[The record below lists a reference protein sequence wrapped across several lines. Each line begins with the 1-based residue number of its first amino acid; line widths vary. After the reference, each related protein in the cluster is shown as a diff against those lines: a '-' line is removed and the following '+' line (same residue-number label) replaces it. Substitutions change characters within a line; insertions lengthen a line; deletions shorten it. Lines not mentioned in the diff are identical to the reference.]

1 MFGCQVRHTDLYDR
15 IFVAVARK
23 YEQKRRAELQQ
34 ETRRRIAEAALEL
47 HGSVGPAKATIS
59 AIAEKAGVQRQTFYR
74 HFPDELSLFRACSSL
89 DLSENPPPD
98 PDLLWA
104 PIVDPEERL
113 RVALAELYAYFRRR
127 ERNLANVLR
136 DAEGEAEVNAN
147 VREVLRPMAAHW
159 ERMREVLRV
168 GWDVPD
174 GATEKLLGATI
185 GVVLDFRTWRT
196 MVREQGLSDEEAI
209 EVMARM
215 VGCLTRT

>member
-1 MFGCQVRHTDLYDR
+1 M
-15 IFVAVARK
+15 ARK

-47 HGSVGPAKATIS
+47 HSSVGPANTTII

-98 PDLLWA
+98 PDLWA

-127 ERNLANVLR
+127 ERIMANVLR

-147 VREVLRPMAAHW
+147 VREVLKPMAARW
-159 ERMREVLRV
+159 ERMREVLCV
-168 GWDVPD
+168 GWEVPD
-174 GATEKLLGATI
+174 GASEKKLLGATI
-185 GVVLDFRTWRT
+185 GVALDFQTWRT
-196 MVREQGLSDEEAI
+196 MVREQCLSDEEAI

-215 VGCLTRT
+215 VRCLMRT

>member
-1 MFGCQVRHTDLYDR
+1 M
-15 IFVAVARK
+15 ARK

-47 HGSVGPAKATIS
+47 HSSVGPAKTTIS
-59 AIAEKAGVQRQTFYR
+59 AISEKAGVQRQTFYR
-74 HFPDELSLFRACSSL
+74 HFPDELSLFWACSSL

-98 PDLLWA
+98 PDLWT

-113 RVALAELYAYFRRR
+113 RVALAELYTYFRRR
-127 ERNLANVLR
+127 ERILANVLR

-147 VREVLRPMAAHW
+147 VREVLKPMAAHW
-159 ERMREVLRV
+159 ERMREVLCV
-168 GWDVPD
+168 GWEVPD
-174 GATEKLLGATI
+174 GASEKLHEATI
-185 GVVLDFRTWRT
+185 GVALDFQTWRT

-215 VGCLTRT
+215 VRCLVRT

>member
-1 MFGCQVRHTDLYDR
+1 M
-15 IFVAVARK
+15 ARK

-74 HFPDELSLFRACSSL
+74 HFPDELSLFWACSSL

-98 PDLLWA
+98 PELWA

-113 RVALAELYAYFRRR
+113 RAALAELYAYFRRR
-127 ERNLANVLR
+127 ERILANVLR

-147 VREVLRPMAAHW
+147 VREVLKPVAAHW
-159 ERMREVLRV
+159 ERMREILRAGWEVL
-168 GWDVPD
+168 DE
-174 GATEKLLGATI
+174 ASEKLLGATI
-185 GVVLDFRTWRT
+185 GVALNFQTWRT
-196 MVREQGLSDEEAI
+196 MVREQHLSDEEAI
-209 EVMARM
+209 EVMAGM
-215 VGCLTRT
+215 VRCLMRT

>member
-1 MFGCQVRHTDLYDR
+1 M
-15 IFVAVARK
+15 ARK

-47 HGSVGPAKATIS
+47 HGSVGPAKTTIS

-89 DLSENPPPD
+89 DLSENPLPD
-98 PDLLWA
+98 PDPWA
-104 PIVDPEERL
+104 QIVDPEERL

-127 ERNLANVLR
+127 ERILANVLR

-147 VREVLRPMAAHW
+147 VREVLKPMAARW
-159 ERMREVLRV
+159 ERMREVLCV
-168 GWDVPD
+168 GWEVPD
-174 GATEKLLGATI
+174 GASEKKLLGATI
-185 GVVLDFRTWRT
+185 GVALDFQTWRT
-196 MVREQGLSDEEAI
+196 MVREQGLSEEEAI

-215 VGCLTRT
+215 VRCCLMRT

>member
-1 MFGCQVRHTDLYDR
+1 M
-15 IFVAVARK
+15 ARK

-47 HGSVGPAKATIS
+47 HSSVGPAKTTIS

-98 PDLLWA
+98 PGLWT

-147 VREVLRPMAAHW
+147 VREVLKPMATHW
-159 ERMREVLRV
+159 ERMREVLCV
-168 GWDVPD
+168 GWEVPD
-174 GATEKLLGATI
+174 GASEKLLRATM
-185 GVVLDFRTWRT
+185 GVALDFQTWRT
-196 MVREQGLSDEEAI
+196 MVREQCLSNEEAI

-215 VGCLTRT
+215 VRCLMRA

>member
-1 MFGCQVRHTDLYDR
+1 M
-15 IFVAVARK
+15 ARK

-47 HGSVGPAKATIS
+47 HSSVGPARTTIS

-98 PDLLWA
+98 PDLWT

-127 ERNLANVLR
+127 ERILANVLR
-136 DAEGEAEVNAN
+136 DAEVNAN
-147 VREVLRPMAAHW
+147 VREVLKPMAARW
-159 ERMREVLRV
+159 ERMREVLCV
-168 GWDVPD
+168 GWEVPD
-174 GATEKLLGATI
+174 GASEKLLGATI
-185 GVVLDFRTWRT
+185 GVALDFQTWRT

-215 VGCLTRT
+215 VRCLMRT

>member
-1 MFGCQVRHTDLYDR
+1 M
-15 IFVAVARK
+15 ARK

-34 ETRRRIAEAALEL
+34 KTRRRIAEAALEL

-98 PDLLWA
+98 PDLWA

-127 ERNLANVLR
+127 ERIMANVLR

-147 VREVLRPMAAHW
+147 VREVLKPMAARW
-159 ERMREVLRV
+159 ERMREVLCV
-168 GWDVPD
+168 GWEVPD
-174 GATEKLLGATI
+174 GASEKKLLGATI
-185 GVVLDFRTWRT
+185 GVALDFQTWRT
-196 MVREQGLSDEEAI
+196 MVRGQGLSDEEAI

-215 VGCLTRT
+215 VRCLMRT

>member
-1 MFGCQVRHTDLYDR
+1 M
-15 IFVAVARK
+15 ARK

-98 PDLLWA
+98 PELWA
-104 PIVDPEERL
+104 PIIDSEERL
-113 RVALAELYAYFRRR
+113 RAALAELYAYFRRR

-147 VREVLRPMAAHW
+147 VRQVLKPMAAHW
-159 ERMREVLRV
+159 ERMREVLRA
-168 GWDVPD
+168 GWEVPD
-174 GATEKLLGATI
+174 GASEKLLEATI
-185 GVVLDFRTWRT
+185 GVALNFQTWRT
-196 MVREQGLSDEEAI
+196 MVREQRLSDEEAI
-209 EVMARM
+209 EVMAGM
-215 VGCLTRT
+215 VRCLMRT

>member
-1 MFGCQVRHTDLYDR
+1 M
-15 IFVAVARK
+15 ARK
-23 YEQKRRAELQQ
+23 YEQKRRVELQQ

-47 HGSVGPAKATIS
+47 HSSVGPANTTII

-98 PDLLWA
+98 PDLWA

-127 ERNLANVLR
+127 ERIMANVLR

-147 VREVLRPMAAHW
+147 VREVLKPMAARW
-159 ERMREVLRV
+159 ERMREVLCV
-168 GWDVPD
+168 GWEVPD
-174 GATEKLLGATI
+174 GASEKKLLGATI
-185 GVVLDFRTWRT
+185 GVALDFQTWRT
-196 MVREQGLSDEEAI
+196 MVREQCLSDEEAI

-215 VGCLTRT
+215 VRCLMST

>member
-1 MFGCQVRHTDLYDR
+1 M
-15 IFVAVARK
+15 ARK

-47 HGSVGPAKATIS
+47 HSSVGPAKTTIS

-98 PDLLWA
+98 PDLWT

-147 VREVLRPMAAHW
+147 VREVLQPMAAHW
-159 ERMREVLRV
+159 ERMREVLRA
-168 GWDVPD
+168 GWELPD
-174 GATEKLLGATI
+174 GASEKLLGATL
-185 GVVLDFRTWRT
+185 GVALNFQTWRT
-196 MVREQGLSDEEAI
+196 MVREQRLSDEEAI
-209 EVMARM
+209 EVMAGM
-215 VGCLTRT
+215 VRCLMRT

>member
-1 MFGCQVRHTDLYDR
+1 M
-15 IFVAVARK
+15 ARK

-47 HGSVGPAKATIS
+47 HGSVGPAKTTIS

-98 PDLLWA
+98 PDLWA
-104 PIVDPEERL
+104 SIADPEERL

-127 ERNLANVLR
+127 ERTLANVLR

-147 VREVLRPMAAHW
+147 VREVLKPMAAHR
-159 ERMREVLRV
+159 ERMREVLRA
-168 GWDVPD
+168 GWEVPD
-174 GATEKLLGATI
+174 GASERLLGAAI
-185 GVVLDFRTWRT
+185 WVALDFQTWRT
-196 MVREQGLSDEEAI
+196 MVREQFLSDEEAI
-209 EVMARM
+209 GVMASM
-215 VGCLTRT
+215 VRCLMRT

>member
-1 MFGCQVRHTDLYDR
+1 M
-15 IFVAVARK
+15 ARK

-47 HGSVGPAKATIS
+47 HSSVGPANTTII

-98 PDLLWA
+98 PDLWA

-127 ERNLANVLR
+127 ERIMANVLR

-147 VREVLRPMAAHW
+147 VREVLKPMAARW
-159 ERMREVLRV
+159 ERMREVLCV
-168 GWDVPD
+168 GWEVPD
-174 GATEKLLGATI
+174 GASEKKLLGATI
-185 GVVLDFRTWRT
+185 GVALDFQTWRT
-196 MVREQGLSDEEAI
+196 MVREQCLSDEEAI

-215 VGCLTRT
+215 VRCLMST